1 MEKGTL
7 TKKIN
12 RPDMW
17 MPCMF
22 PKMTIIM
29 LEQSQ

>member
-12 RPDMW
+12 RPDML
-17 MPCMF
+17 MTCMF
-22 PKMTIIM
+22 PKMNIIM